1 MVLYAFGDTSELD
14 PADAAEIDRGVCG
27 AVEQYLSD
35 ASSWCIVPPDG
46 SRLQSRAGELTGML
60 WRRFGGRIKAVIPA
74 LGTHHAMSE
83 DEVRAMFPDVP
94 ERLFSRHDYRKN
106 VTTLGRMPAEY
117 IEELSEGRLSFDW
130 PVQINSR
137 LASGRYDAII
147 SIGQVVPHEITGMA
161 NYTKN
166 ILIGTGG
173 KEAIDKSHYLGAVC
187 GMERI
192 MGRTDTPV
200 RRLLNTAA
208 KQFLGSMPI
217 LYILTVI
224 EQDGWGK
231 DNLAGIFIGTTEQCF
246 QKAAALSRSLNVHTL
261 GKSLQTC
268 VVNLDP
274 EKYTNFWLGNK
285 AVYRLRMAMAAG
297 GELWMYAP
305 GLERRGEDPAA
316 DALIRK
322 YGYIGTERIME
333 LVRRDRELS
342 ENLSAAAHLIHGS
355 AEGRFSVII
364 SSEKMGRREI
374 EKVNYNYS
382 PPGDFTGRFPPNK
395 FKPGWNRT
403 AEGEEIFYVPDP
415 ALGLWKTDADN
426 SQ

>member
-1 MVLYAFGDTSELD
+1 MLFYAFGDTAELD
-14 PADAAEIDRGVCG
+14 PADTREINRSVCG
-27 AVEQYLSD
+27 AVEEYFPD
-35 ASSWCIVPPDG
+35 TSSWCIVPPDC

-60 WRRFGGRIKAVIPA
+60 WRRFGNRILAVIPA

-83 DEVRAMFPDVP
+83 TEVRTMFGDLP
-94 ERLFSRHDYRKN
+94 EDLFHYHDYRKD
-106 VTTLGRMPAEY
+106 VTTLGRMPAAF
-117 IEELSEGRLSFDW
+117 IRELSENRLSFDW

-137 LASGRYDAII
+137 LASGRYDGIV

-200 RRLLNTAA
+200 RRLLDTAA

-224 EQDGWGK
+224 EQDAWGN
-231 DNLAGIFIGTTEQCF
+231 DALAGIFIGNTEQCF
-246 QKAAALSRSLNVHTL
+246 KKAAALSRSLNVHILDTP
-261 GKSLQTC
+261 LQTC
-268 VVNLDP
+268 VVHLDP
-274 EKYTNFWLGNK
+274 AKYTNFWLGNK
-285 AVYRLRMAMAAG
+285 SIYRLRMAMAAG
-297 GELWMYAP
+297 GELWIHAP
-305 GLERRGEDPAA
+305 GLERCGEDPTA

-322 YGYIGTERIME
+322 YGYVGAERIME
-333 LVRRDRELS
+333 LVSRDRELS

-364 SSEKMGRREI
+364 SSEKMSREEI
-374 EKVNYNYS
+374 EGLNYS
-382 PPGDFTGRFPPNK
+382 YCSSAEFGTRFPPDT
-395 FKPGWNRT
+395 FKPGWNRG
-403 AEGEEIFYVPDP
+403 AEGENIFYVPDP
-415 ALGLWKTDADN
+415 ALGLWRTDTDD